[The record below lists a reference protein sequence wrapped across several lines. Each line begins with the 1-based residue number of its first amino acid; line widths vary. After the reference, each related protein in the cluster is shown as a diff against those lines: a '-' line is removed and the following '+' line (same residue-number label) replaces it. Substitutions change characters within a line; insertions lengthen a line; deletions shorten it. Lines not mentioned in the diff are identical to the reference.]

1 MTISVVIPTYN
12 GSRFVESAIQSVLNQ
27 TRPADEII
35 ISDDNSKDN
44 TLEICSQFGDKVK
57 IYRNENGPSGFVNGW
72 NNAIAHATGDYIST
86 LHQDDLLDPEFLENV
101 SNAIQSHP
109 DVKHLF
115 APCNYINEY
124 GEIIRTPDSYCN
136 GKIVRYSGSEYANV
150 YERIKNHIHRCPGVV
165 THRSIFDKCKYRTEA
180 GHIADDDFFLRVG
193 NYTDVVGILKP
204 LASYREHQFSET
216 GHLDFLTLNT
226 RLLKDYHFQLEH
238 AAENPMLSNE
248 IIETFC
254 RWEAEYIHRLCVF
267 GLKSRHFK
275 FVEIALTHWFKFKKG
290 HRLGNILYD
299 IKSLKGRSKSA
310 LRQLFINNLQTKA
323 NRLNSIDFTAK
334 DIVIIAPHP
343 DDEVFG
349 CGGLIARLVAECHAP
364 HVIVLTG
371 GGGSHRGCCS
381 TSESD
386 IISARREL
394 THKAMSALGLSES
407 NIHELD
413 FLDGHIGEG
422 NSEEKKKLEA
432 LILKINPN
440 VILVPHQG
448 EGWPDHLAARDLGIE
463 LAGEDT
469 EVYEYC
475 VWMWY
480 YRQKNIDWNNAYVRK
495 MTEAEHQKKLDAINI
510 YHSAL
515 APCGKPWVGVLP
527 KLFVEANSTN
537 IELFFKIK

>member
-1 MTISVVIPTYN
+1 MSGLVNNIKDSIKRILIASVRNKTRRSACFSPNSN
-12 GSRFVESAIQSVLNQ
+12 G
-27 TRPADEII
+27 
-35 ISDDNSKDN
+35 
-44 TLEICSQFGDKVK
+44 
-57 IYRNENGPSGFVNGW
+57 
-72 NNAIAHATGDYIST
+72 
-86 LHQDDLLDPEFLENV
+86 
-101 SNAIQSHP
+101 
-109 DVKHLF
+109 
-115 APCNYINEY
+115 
-124 GEIIRTPDSYCN
+124 
-136 GKIVRYSGSEYANV
+136 
-150 YERIKNHIHRCPGVV
+150 
-165 THRSIFDKCKYRTEA
+165 
-180 GHIADDDFFLRVG
+180 
-193 NYTDVVGILKP
+193 
-204 LASYREHQFSET
+204 
-216 GHLDFLTLNT
+216 
-226 RLLKDYHFQLEH
+226 
-238 AAENPMLSNE
+238 
-248 IIETFC
+248 
-254 RWEAEYIHRLCVF
+254 
-267 GLKSRHFK
+267 
-275 FVEIALTHWFKFKKG
+275 
-290 HRLGNILYD
+290 
-299 IKSLKGRSKSA
+299 
-310 LRQLFINNLQTKA
+310 
-323 NRLNSIDFTAK
+323 
-334 DIVIIAPHP
+334 VIIAPHP

-349 CGGLIARLVAECHAP
+349 CGGLIASLVAEGNAP

-386 IISARREL
+386 IISERREL
-394 THKAMSALGLSES
+394 THKAISVLGLPES
-407 NIHELD
+407 HVHELD

-422 NSEEKKKLEA
+422 NSEEKKILEA

-480 YRQKNIDWNNAYVRK
+480 YRQKNLDWNNAYVRK